1 MCRTRLRTRSQ
12 RQVPPVPDL
21 CKPFN
26 HTTTT
31 GKDILLYFCL
41 PIFAVTSYAADVK
54 EREKMRHRF

>member
-1 MCRTRLRTRSQ
+1 M
-12 RQVPPVPDL
+12 PDL